1 MHQTY
6 DSGPTRT
13 RHRTLAAGLTLALG
27 AALLGG
33 SAALA
38 SASPGNS
45 DAPAAPQILPTPQ
58 SLTVRS
64 DRVTVTP
71 QVTLVAGASADASAL
86 QVTESA
92 LRAAGAHSVV
102 RADAPAGSG
111 ELTVYVGGA
120 DQDARLADLGLPGT
134 AGLPAEG
141 YELGAGGQR
150 IVLAGADAAGTFY
163 AAQTLRQVLEP
174 TGTAPRRTVTGLAVR
189 DWPAA
194 PLRGVV
200 EGFYGTPW
208 SDQARLDQFDF
219 YARHKLNTY
228 VYSPKDDPY
237 LRAQWRDPY
246 PADKLAVL
254 EQLVDRATADHVD
267 FTYALSPGLSVCYS
281 SPADAQALIA
291 KFQSLWDI
299 GVRSFAVPLD
309 DISYTTWNC
318 DADKAKWGTGGG
330 AAGAA
335 QAYLLNEVQQGFIAT
350 HPGARPLQMV
360 PTEYYDT
367 GASPYKTAIA
377 GQLDAG
383 VLVEWTGEGVVVPT
397 ITTAQAQRA
406 QQVYGHKIL
415 VWDNYPVNDYVTQR
429 LLLGP
434 YVGRDADL
442 TGQIAGLTANPMI
455 EPYASKIALSTVADY
470 LWNSAAYDAGQSW
483 TAALSEQAGG
493 DARATAALR
502 AFADLNR
509 SSRLDTTQAPE
520 LAAALK
526 DFWTRWTTDPQRA
539 VRDLRPRLSAVAAA
553 PGELRARLP
562 QQDGFLADAGPW
574 LDATQDWGRAMVTA
588 LDMLGQQNAGHAAA
602 AWADRQQ
609 LPALVKSASTHT
621 YTGLSGSP
629 VNVVVGDGVA
639 DAFVTAAMNRY
650 AATLGVTAVRP
661 TAVTSLGTYQTD
673 VPANYVDASPDTFF
687 WSDSA
692 PSVGDYVGV
701 DLGAVRPISTVDVLM
716 SKPDRLDDYLHH
728 ATLEYSADG
737 TTWHALGDFTD
748 TPEVK
753 ATAPAGATAR
763 YVRLRATATQTN
775 WVVVRDFAVGPA
787 AVPPAASGGPAPA
800 SGSSL
805 AAAVDGDL
813 DTAYRAAAAP
823 ASGDA
828 LTVTLPS
835 GGPLD
840 SVAIVQ
846 PGTGAAQA
854 TVQIQVGGAWR
865 TIGGLGGPVTDLTA
879 HGWAATAVR
888 LLWTTGGPAPAI
900 SEIVPRYPAS

>member
-6 DSGPTRT
+6 DSGPART
-13 RHRTLAAGLTLALG
+13 RHRTFAAGLTLALG

-38 SASPGNS
+38 SASAGS
-45 DAPAAPQILPTPQ
+45 TDAPTAPQILPTPQ

-64 DRVTVTP
+64 DRVVVTP

-86 QVTESA
+86 EVTRSA
-92 LRAAGAHSVV
+92 LQAAGAHTIV
-102 RADAPAGSG
+102 RADAPAHPG

-120 DQDARLADLGLPGT
+120 DQNARLADLGLPGT
-134 AGLPAEG
+134 DGLPAEG
-141 YELGAGGQR
+141 YELGAGRQR
-150 IVLAGADAAGTFY
+150 IVLAGADATGTFY

-174 TGTAPRRTVTGLAVR
+174 TGAAPRHTVTGFAVR
-189 DWPAA
+189 DWPAS
-194 PLRGVV
+194 PLRGVI

-219 YARHKLNTY
+219 YARHKMNTY

-246 PADKLAVL
+246 PADKLAAIQ
-254 EQLVDRATADHVD
+254 QLVNRATADHVD
-267 FTYALSPGLSVCYS
+267 FTYAVSPGLSVCYS
-281 SPADAQALIA
+281 SQADAQALIA

-299 GVRSFAVPLD
+299 GVRTFAVPLD

-318 DADKAKWGTGGG
+318 AADKAKWGTGGG

-350 HPGARPLQMV
+350 HPGARPLEMV
-360 PTEYYDT
+360 PTEYSNT
-367 GASPYKTAIA
+367 SASPYKAAIA
-377 GQLDAG
+377 GQLDPS
-383 VLVEWTGEGVVVPT
+383 VLVEWTGVGVVVPT
-397 ITTAQAQRA
+397 ITTAQAQSA

-429 LLLGP
+429 LLLAP
-434 YVGRDADL
+434 YTGRDADL

-470 LWNSAAYDAGQSW
+470 LWNSAAYDPGQSW

-493 DARATAALR
+493 DARTTAALR

-509 SSRLDTTQAPE
+509 ASRLDSTQAPE

-526 DFWTRWTTDPQRA
+526 EFWTRWSSDPQRA
-539 VRDLRPRLSAVAAA
+539 VRDLRPRLTAVADA
-553 PGELRARLP
+553 PAVLRARLP

-574 LDATQDWGRAMVTA
+574 LDAAQDWGRAMVTA

-609 LPALVKSASTHT
+609 LAALVTSASSH
-621 YTGLSGSP
+621 
-629 VNVVVGDGVA
+629 NVVVGDGVM
-639 DAFVTAAMNRY
+639 DTFVSTAMNRY
-650 AATLGVTAVRP
+650 AATLGVTTVRP
-661 TAVTSLGTYQTD
+661 TAVTSLGTYQTN

-687 WSDSA
+687 WSDGTPA
-692 PSVGDYVGV
+692 VGDTVGV

-716 SKPDRLDDYLHH
+716 SKADRPDDYLHH

-737 TTWHALGDFTD
+737 TAWHSLGDFTD
-748 TPEVK
+748 TPEIQ

-763 YVRLRATATQTN
+763 YVRLRATATQGN
-775 WVVVRDFAVGPA
+775 WVVVRDFAVGPTSG
-787 AVPPAASGGPAPA
+787 PAASGGPAPA

-805 AAAVDGDL
+805 AAAADGDL
-813 DTAYRAAAAP
+813 DTAYRAAAVP
-823 ASGDA
+823 ASGEA

-835 GGPLD
+835 GKPLD
-840 SVAIVQ
+840 SLVILQ
-846 PGTGAAQA
+846 PGAGTADA
-854 TVQIQVGGAWR
+854 TVQIEVGGAWR

-888 LLWTTGGPAPAI
+888 LLWTSGSPAPAI